1 MVQLLKTEQ
10 EVIDFI
16 GRKDMQIEYM
26 ISTNEYRIY
35 HADCHVANTTKAIFN
50 KFMEEAINE

>member
-35 HADCHVANTTKAIFN
+35 HGDCHVANTTEAVYK
-50 KFMEEAINE
+50 KLMEEAINE